1 MSKKLDDIKFDNF
14 SNEQPYMN
22 EKSVEV
28 GRMAFKIRCKMVED
42 IPGNFKNK
50 YRTKARGGD
59 KGLVWKYCKEE
70 VLLDQAHC
78 MACPAWEDIREG
90 LDMTNILHLVKFF
103 QEMLK
108 KMDNKKDKNKG
119 SNRPAQ
125 HDSEE
130 NSWGC
135 ATSITSCTVSYVA
148 KYR

>member
-1 MSKKLDDIKFDNF
+1 MSKKLDDIRFDDF
-14 SNEQPYMN
+14 YNEQPYMN

-42 IPGNFKNK
+42 IPCNFKNK

-59 KGLVWKYCKEE
+59 EGLVCDHCQEK
-70 VLLDQAHC
+70 VTMDQAHC
-78 MACPAWEDIREG
+78 MECPAWEDIREG

-108 KMDNKKDKNKG
+108 KVDNKKDKNKG

-125 HDSEE
+125 HDSEN
-130 NSWGC
+130 NS
-135 ATSITSCTVSYVA
+135 
-148 KYR
+148 